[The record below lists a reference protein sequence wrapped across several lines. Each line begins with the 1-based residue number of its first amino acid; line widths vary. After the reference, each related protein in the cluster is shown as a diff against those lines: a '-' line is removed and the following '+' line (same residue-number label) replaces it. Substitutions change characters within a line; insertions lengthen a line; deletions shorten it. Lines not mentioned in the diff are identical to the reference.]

1 MSFWLQK
8 QKVDIPDWWPERVHR
23 IATDLLQAIIKKHR
37 IRWRATSLPE
47 AMTVAEHFE
56 RIPEQDWKQEAANL
70 IALQLQ
76 QLQGQRPKTT
86 SRLSPLYTL
95 RGPLWKH
102 WPRNWCLNY
111 QQGHRNRD
119 YLQRPCTNSSASTS
133 VSLHGPLPKFIGF

>member
-8 QKVDIPDWWPERVHR
+8 QKVDIPDWWPERAHR
-23 IATDLLQAIIKKHR
+23 IATDLLQAIIKKHK

-56 RIPEQDWKQEAANL
+56 RIPEQDRKQEAANL

-86 SRLSPLYTL
+86 SRLSPLYAL
-95 RGPLWKH
+95 RGPL
-102 WPRNWCLNY
+102 
-111 QQGHRNRD
+111 
-119 YLQRPCTNSSASTS
+119 
-133 VSLHGPLPKFIGF
+133 